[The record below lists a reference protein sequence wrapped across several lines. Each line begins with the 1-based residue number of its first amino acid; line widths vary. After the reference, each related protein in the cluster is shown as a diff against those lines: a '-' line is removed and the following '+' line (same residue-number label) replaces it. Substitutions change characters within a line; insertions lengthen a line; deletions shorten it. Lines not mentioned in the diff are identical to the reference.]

1 MNFPGKFIDVGT
13 RTPTLVGSLSSKTSS
28 EHYSTLVINEWRSGR
43 KEVEH
48 RVGVRAGKA
57 SVKRKLS
64 RCVGLLKAG

>member
-28 EHYSTLVINEWRSGR
+28 EHYSTLVINEWRPGR

-57 SVKRKLS
+57 
-64 RCVGLLKAG
+64 